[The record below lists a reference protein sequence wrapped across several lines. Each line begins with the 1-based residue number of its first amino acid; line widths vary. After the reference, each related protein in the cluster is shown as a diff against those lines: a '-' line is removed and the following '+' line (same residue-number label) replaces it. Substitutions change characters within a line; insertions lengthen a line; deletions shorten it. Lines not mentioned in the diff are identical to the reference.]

1 MTIGRKGAMTL
12 TVSNAGGSRVHRI
25 VLVLLFLLSALDAH
39 AAQRREVFVLHSYS
53 QEYPWTKRQHEGFL
67 GGLAKDATTAYGVSA
82 EYLDTKRVRY
92 DKAYARLMAD
102 HLAAKY
108 SGYAPDVVYV
118 SDDNALVFALDHLSR
133 IFPSAPVIFSGVN
146 DFAVK
151 SRLDPTRVTGVFER
165 KEIGPNL
172 DLVRLIT
179 PDVGDIVVVGD
190 ASETYRAI
198 EQEVRGELARHAGIR
213 ARFVADRSLDKVLE
227 GLRAGHERFIVLT
240 TLGALV
246 DGAGT
251 RLMLNESIA
260 AIAALDRHTVI
271 SMEDVYLF
279 KGVLGGYVTS
289 GVAQGEAAAR
299 LVVRHFAGTPI
310 SAIAPVE
317 QSPNEYLVDGREL
330 QRAGLTLPAE
340 IASRATIL
348 NPLPSVYQRHQRAIV
363 VTLYALGGLFAL
375 SLMTSLVVVMRK
387 NRQIGAKAGALR
399 LQAVQMVE
407 VQDSL
412 TRAQH
417 IAAMGNWDLRIAEN
431 RLFWSE
437 ETYRIFGI
445 DRSQFAAS
453 YEAFMDRVHA
463 DDRPVVDE
471 AMRRAL
477 DGGEPYDITHRI
489 VLPGGEVRFVRENAE
504 IMRDAAGAALRM
516 IGTVMDVTER
526 ERTVRALHE
535 SEETLRKVIEGL
547 PVVLWMIDGEG
558 RFLLSEGKGL
568 QAMGLRPGQVVG
580 LSLFEV
586 YAAVPE
592 IVEDTHRVLAGQDF
606 ACTRQIGEVAF
617 ELRYSPL
624 RDEAGEVKGAI
635 GVAIDVTERKRSED
649 RLAFLANY
657 DPVTGLPNRF
667 LFGDRLT
674 HAMHAADRQHH
685 RVALL
690 FVDLDNFKNINDS
703 LGHAAGDELLK
714 QVAGRLGEVVRSTD
728 TVSRL
733 GGDEFTVILENIAHD
748 EEAVRVAAKILEQSA
763 RPYALGSR
771 EVYVTAS
778 VGIAIYPQ
786 DGDSVDLLLMN
797 SDAAMYRAKENG
809 RNGFEFFTKEINARA
824 HERMELGNELRGAL
838 ARGEFSLHYQPKVAI
853 ADGAVIGFE
862 ALLRWN
868 NARLGPVPPAVFI
881 PILEDIGLIVEVGE
895 WVLREACRWA
905 ASVRV
910 AAGQAPGIA
919 VNLSARQFRHPHLDR
934 VVHSALAASGLP
946 ACRLDLEI
954 TESSLLDLEAN
965 LQTMDRLKRLG
976 VGLSIDDFGTG
987 YSSLSYLKRFPVD
1000 RLKIDASFVRDV
1012 AVDPDDAVIVIA
1024 IIGLAHH
1031 LQLRVIAEGVE
1042 TQEQM
1047 AFLRRHGCDEAQG
1060 YLLARPMPADLAL
1073 AWLSGRRP
1081 GAPAMPPRLLV
1092 ADEV

>member
-1 MTIGRKGAMTL
+1 MRLAVFAL
-12 TVSNAGGSRVHRI
+12 GGSWTGRI
-25 VLVLLFLLSALDAH
+25 VLILLSFLAALSADATP
-39 AAQRREVFVLHSYS
+39 RKDVFVLHSYG

-67 GGLAKDATTAYGVSA
+67 NGLARDPATGYVVSA
-82 EYLDTKRVRY
+82 ETLDTKRVRY
-92 DKAYARLMAD
+92 DRAYAQLMAD

-108 SGYAPDVVYV
+108 RGYSPGVVYV
-118 SDDNALVFALDHLSR
+118 TDDNALVFALDHLSR

-146 DFAVK
+146 DFAIK
-151 SRLDPTRVTGVFER
+151 SRLDPARVTGVFER

-172 DLVRLIT
+172 DLVRVIA
-179 PDVGDIVVVGD
+179 PDASDVVVVGD
-190 ASETYRAI
+190 ASETYRSI
-198 EQEVRGELARHAGIR
+198 EQDVRSELAQRAGIR
-213 ARFVADRSLDKVLE
+213 ARFVADRRLDKVLE
-227 GLRAGHERFIVLT
+227 GLRAGHERFVILT

-246 DGAGT
+246 NGAGAGLT
-251 RLMLNESIA
+251 LDESIS
-260 AIAALDRHTVI
+260 AIAALDRRTVI

-317 QSPNEYLVDGREL
+317 QSPNEYLVDAHEL
-330 QRAGLTLPAE
+330 QRAGLTLPAD

-348 NPLPSVYQRHQRAIV
+348 HPLPTFFQRHERKIV
-363 VTLYALGGLFAL
+363 FTLYALAAMFGL
-375 SLMTSLVVVMRK
+375 SLTVSLAVVMRK
-387 NRQIGAKAGALR
+387 NRQIGAKASALR
-399 LQAVQMVE
+399 LQALQMTD

-417 IAAMGNWDLRIAEN
+417 IASVGNWDLRITEN

-437 ETYRIFGI
+437 EIYRIFGI
-445 DRSQFAAS
+445 GRDQFAAS
-453 YEAFMDRVHA
+453 YEAFQERVHV
-463 DDRPVVDE
+463 DDRYAVDA

-477 DGGEPYDITHRI
+477 ADGLPYDITHRI
-489 VLPGGEVRFVRENAE
+489 VLPGGEIRFVHENAE
-504 IMRDAAGAALRM
+504 IVRDAAGAAVRM

-535 SEETLRKVIEGL
+535 SQETLRKVIEGL

-558 RFLLSEGKGL
+558 RFVLSEGKGL
-568 QAMGLRPGQVVG
+568 DAMGLKPGQVVG
-580 LSLFEV
+580 KSLFEV
-586 YAAVPE
+586 YREVPD
-592 IVEDTHRVLAGQDF
+592 IVEDTRRVLAGHAF
-606 ACTRQIGEVAF
+606 ACTRQIGDVAF

-624 RDEAGEVKGAI
+624 RDEAGDVKGAI
-635 GVAIDVTERKRSED
+635 GVAIDVTERKQSED

-674 HAMHAADRQHH
+674 HAMHAADRQEK

-690 FVDLDNFKNINDS
+690 FVDLDNFKTINDS
-703 LGHAAGDELLK
+703 LGHAAGDQLLK
-714 QVAGRLGEVVRSTD
+714 QVAGRLGAVVRSTD

-733 GGDEFTVILENIAHD
+733 GGDEFTVILEDIVNDA
-748 EEAVRVAAKILEQSA
+748 EAVRVAAQILEQSVL
-763 RPYALGSR
+763 PYAIGSR
-771 EVYVTAS
+771 EVYVTSS

-786 DGDSVDLLLMN
+786 DGASVDVLLMN

-809 RNGFEFFTKEINARA
+809 RNGFEFFTEEINARA
-824 HERMELGNELRGAL
+824 HQRMELGNELRGAL
-838 ARGEFSLHYQPKVAI
+838 TRGEFSLHYQPKVAI
-853 ADGAVIGFE
+853 VDGAVIGFE
-862 ALLRWN
+862 ALLRWS
-868 NARLGPVPPAVFI
+868 NARLGAVSPAVFV
-881 PILEDIGLIVEVGE
+881 PILEEIGLIVEVGE

-905 ASVRV
+905 ASQRV
-910 AAGQAPGIA
+910 AAGPLPGIA

-934 VVHSALAASGLP
+934 VVQGALADSGLH
-946 ACRLDLEI
+946 ASRLDLEI
-954 TESSLLDLEAN
+954 TESSLLDLETN
-965 LQTMDRLKRLG
+965 LQTMDRLKGLG

-1012 AVDPDDAVIVIA
+1012 VDDPDDAVIVIA

-1042 TQEQM
+1042 TEEQL

-1060 YLLARPMPADLAL
+1060 YLLARPMPAQAAL
-1073 AWLSGRRP
+1073 AWLAAQRP
-1081 GAPAMPPRLLV
+1081 QAPAASVRRLTV
-1092 ADEV
+1092 SET

>member
-1 MTIGRKGAMTL
+1 MTFTAFT
-12 TVSNAGGSRVHRI
+12 TGGSRVHRI
-25 VLVLLFLLSALDAH
+25 VLVLLLLLAAVDAL

-67 GGLAKDATTAYGVSA
+67 GGLAQDTASGYGVNA

-92 DKAYARLMAD
+92 DPAYASLMAD

-108 SGYAPDVVYV
+108 KGYVPGVVYV
-118 SDDNALVFALDHLSR
+118 TDDNALVFALDHLSR
-133 IFPSAPVIFSGVN
+133 IFPAAPVVFSGVN
-146 DFAVK
+146 DFAVQ

-165 KEIGPNL
+165 KEIAPNL
-172 DLVRLIT
+172 ELIRLIA
-179 PDVGDIVVVGD
+179 PGAGDIVVVGD

-198 EQEVRGELARHAGIR
+198 EQEVRGELAKQAGIR
-213 ARFVADRSLDKVLE
+213 ARFVADRSLDTVLD
-227 GLRAGHERFIVLT
+227 GLRAGRERFIVLT
-240 TLGALV
+240 TLGTLV
-246 DGAGT
+246 DAGGR
-251 RLMLNESIA
+251 RLMLHESIA
-260 AIAALDRHTVI
+260 AIAALGRHTVI

-279 KGVLGGYVTS
+279 EGVLGGYVTS

-310 SAIAPVE
+310 AAMAPV
-317 QSPNEYLVDGREL
+317 QASPNEYLVDAREL

-340 IASRATIL
+340 IAARATIR
-348 NPLPSVYQRHQRAIV
+348 NPLPSVYQRHQREIML
-363 VTLYALGGLFAL
+363 TLYALAAMFAL
-375 SLMTSLVVVMRK
+375 SLMASLALLIRK
-387 NRQIGAKAGALR
+387 NRQIGSKASALR
-399 LQAVQMVE
+399 LQALQMIE

-412 TRAQH
+412 MRAQH

-431 RLFWSE
+431 RLYWSE
-437 ETYRIFGI
+437 ETHRIFGV
-445 DRSQFAAS
+445 DRSRFAAS

-463 DDRPVVDE
+463 DDRGAVGD

-477 DGGEPYDITHRI
+477 DDGEPYDITHRI
-489 VLPGGEVRFVRENAE
+489 VLPGGEVRYVRENAE
-504 IMRDAAGAALRM
+504 VMRGADGAALRM

-547 PVVLWMIDGEG
+547 PVVLWMIDGDG

-580 LSLFEV
+580 LSLFEF
-586 YAAVPE
+586 YAHVPE
-592 IVEDTHRVLAGQDF
+592 IVEDTRRVLAGQAF
-606 ACTRQIGEVAF
+606 ACTRQLGDVAF

-624 RDEAGEVKGAI
+624 RDEAGVVKGAI
-635 GVAIDVTERKRSED
+635 GVAIDVTERKQSED
-649 RLAFLANY
+649 RLAYLANY
-657 DPVTGLPNRF
+657 DPLTGLPNRF
-667 LFGDRLT
+667 LFRDRLT
-674 HAMHAADRQHH
+674 HAMHAADRQHN

-703 LGHAAGDELLK
+703 LGHAAGDELLE
-714 QVAGRLGEVVRSTD
+714 QVAGRLGAVVRSTD

-748 EEAVRVAAKILEQSA
+748 EEAVRVAAHVLEQSV
-763 RPYALGSR
+763 RPYVLGAR
-771 EVYVTAS
+771 EVYVTSS
-778 VGIAIYPQ
+778 VGIAMYPQ

-809 RNGFEFFTKEINARA
+809 RNAFEFFTKEINARA
-824 HERMELGNELRGAL
+824 HERLELGNELRGAL

-853 ADGAVIGFE
+853 ADGTVIGFE

-868 NARLGPVPPAVFI
+868 NERLGAVPPAVFV
-881 PILEDIGLIVEVGE
+881 PILEEIGLIVEVGE
-895 WVLREACRWA
+895 WVLRAACRWA
-905 ASVRV
+905 AGVRV

-934 VVHSALAASGLP
+934 IVQSALLSSGLP
-946 ACRLDLEI
+946 ACRLELEI

-965 LQTMDRLKRLG
+965 LQTMDRLKRMG

-1012 AVDPDDAVIVIA
+1012 AVDPDDAVIVVA

-1042 TQEQM
+1042 TPEQM

-1060 YLLARPMPADLAL
+1060 YLLARPMPAELAL
-1073 AWLSGRRP
+1073 QWLHGQGPGR
-1081 GAPAMPPRLLV
+1081 AIEPPRLPV
-1092 ADEV
+1092 ASEA